1 MINYKIIDNLLPEE
15 EFKKLYDY
23 IVFNIQFP
31 LTIDSGVGYGPNNED
46 YNKELENDFRNWY
59 ATHISY
65 INDVPISNSYDVIAP
80 ILSPVFNQLK
90 LKSLLKIKTNFYPY
104 THEIFEHCPHIDY
117 SFPCGA
123 ALFSLNTCN
132 GFKRLSD
139 GTKIDSI
146 ANRVVLFEGNTLHN
160 SSTTSNAKGRWN
172 INFNYL

>member
-15 EFKKLYDY
+15 DFKKLYDY

-90 LKSLLKIKTNFYPY
+90 LKSFSKIT
-104 THEIFEHCPHIDY
+104 
-117 SFPCGA
+117 S
-123 ALFSLNTCN
+123 
-132 GFKRLSD
+132 
-139 GTKIDSI
+139 
-146 ANRVVLFEGNTLHN
+146 HN
-160 SSTTSNAKGRWN
+160 
-172 INFNYL
+172 